1 MLVQEETRLVKVFG
15 EEAKPD
21 RKIKT
26 QGDLE
31 LAVEDWGLSRELIE
45 GSVSYVYSDNPEKP
59 LSAEDRERFER
70 VNEVYAMAE
79 QVWGRVS
86 SAQEFMRK
94 RHPMLDDRT
103 PFEAS
108 FSELGARQVENILL
122 RLYFGI
128 AA

>member
-31 LAVEDWGLSRELIE
+31 LAVKDWGLSRELIE

-79 QVWGRVS
+79 QVWGRAS

-122 RLYFGI
+122 GLYFGI

>member
-1 MLVQEETRLVKVFG
+1 
-15 EEAKPD
+15 
-21 RKIKT
+21 
-26 QGDLE
+26 
-31 LAVEDWGLSRELIE
+31 VEDWGLSRELIE

>member
-21 RKIKT
+21 RTIKT

-59 LSAEDRERFER
+59 LSAEDRERFQR
-70 VNEVYAMAE
+70 VDEVYAMAE

-103 PFEAS
+103 PFQAS

-122 RLYFGI
+122 GLYFGI